1 MALGNS
7 DKIREAHNSF
17 TRQHP
22 FMVDDEDKK
31 AAKEDDDVFHFIS
44 FVPFK
49 GQLYELDGLQ
59 SGPIHY
65 GDCTAENWVS
75 KARDAIQARIQKYA
89 ASEIK
94 FNLLAIVGDKL
105 QQMQAE
111 QEKLKLL
118 ETWITKKL
126 AGETPDAEAFKSV
139 EKEIGELASQTN
151 DALAASLDQTKTS
164 FELLGTKIAD
174 EQEHQANWKSENER
188 RRHNYV
194 PAIFAILEQL
204 AKKNMLSD
212 LFKEA

>member
-1 MALGNS
+1 MM
-7 DKIREAHNSF
+7 H
-17 TRQHP
+17 
-22 FMVDDEDKK
+22 KK

-59 SGPIHY
+59 AGPIHY
-65 GDCTAENWVS
+65 GDCTADNWVS

-111 QEKLKLL
+111 QDKLKLV

-139 EKEIGELASQTN
+139 EKEIGELAS
-151 DALAASLDQTKTS
+151 
-164 FELLGTKIAD
+164 
-174 EQEHQANWKSENER
+174 
-188 RRHNYV
+188 
-194 PAIFAILEQL
+194 
-204 AKKNMLSD
+204 
-212 LFKEA
+212 